1 VSRSADLKVA
11 KRYARALFNAA
22 QKIGSLEAVQNDLTL
37 MDTLWRQTPAL
48 PRLLESPLV
57 PAEKKRELLDKTLS
71 GQLNAAT
78 RAFLYLLIEK
88 RREEILPAV
97 HEEFLRLA
105 DDAAGLIRAQATV
118 ALPLDESE
126 RAALLAG
133 LQQRTGKRIELQV
146 NVDPAILG
154 GVVVRMKDTVIDG
167 SVRGALE
174 RLREQMLHERL

>member
-11 KRYARALFNAA
+11 KRYARALFNTA
-22 QKIGSLEAVQNDLTL
+22 QKTGTVEAVHNDLTL
-37 MDTLWRQTPAL
+37 LDTLWRQTPSL
-48 PRLLESPLV
+48 PRFLESPLV
-57 PAEKKRELLDKTLS
+57 PAEKKRQLLDQALS
-71 GQLNAAT
+71 GQLSTAT
-78 RAFLYLLIEK
+78 RAFLALLIEK

-97 HEEFLRLA
+97 HEEFVRLA

-118 ALPLDESE
+118 ALPLEESE

-133 LQQRTGKRIELQV
+133 LQQRTGKRVELQV
-146 NVDPAILG
+146 SVDPAILG
-154 GVVVRMKDTVIDG
+154 GVVVRMKDTVVDG